1 MKVAFVS
8 TLYHPHA
15 IGGAEVTVRLVAEGL
30 VRAGHR
36 ATVISLSPDGRTW
49 DGEVAGV
56 RTHYLPL
63 ANLYWPFETTARS
76 PLTKL
81 AWHLIDGYNPVMG
94 RRVGRLLA
102 AERPDVVH
110 CHNLFGFSAAVW
122 RAARRLGLPV
132 VQTLHDYYLGCP
144 RGTMYRNGRNCARQC
159 ADCRVLTRGRRSLS
173 GLPHAVTGVSRRML
187 GRLEATG
194 LFGAVARRSV
204 IQGCNFDEAPPAPR
218 PPRPAGAPLRL
229 GYFGR
234 VEPIK
239 GVELLLDAVAGLP
252 PERFRLRIG
261 GRGPAPFMERLRAR
275 PDAGAVEYLGFVRP
289 AEFFAGIDYLVVPS
303 LWEDPLPRVVHEAFS
318 FGVPVIGAAVGGIPE
333 MVTDGRTGFLFPA
346 GDAEA
351 LRALLSRL
359 PADAGELARLSAAC
373 LSRAEDFAFDR
384 IFALY
389 REVLEAAAADGAPG
403 PARSAATLAWAA
415 PKER

>member
-15 IGGAEVTVRLVAEGL
+15 IGGAEVTVRLLAEGL
-30 VRAGHR
+30 VRAGHG
-36 ATVISLSPDGRTW
+36 ATVISLSPDGRRW

-63 ANLYWPFETTARS
+63 ANLYWPFDPAPRGN
-76 PLTKL
+76 LAKL

-94 RRVGRLLA
+94 RRVASLLA

-110 CHNLFGFSAAVW
+110 VHNLLGFSAAVW
-122 RAARRLGLPV
+122 RAAGRLGLPV

-144 RGTMYRNGRNCARQC
+144 RGTMYRDGRNCAAQC
-159 ADCRVLTRGRRSLS
+159 ADCRVLTRARRGLS
-173 GLPHAVTGVSRRML
+173 AQLRAVTGVSRRML

-194 LFGAVARRSV
+194 LFAGVPRRAV
-204 IQGCNFDEAPPAPR
+204 IQGCNFEAPPPARRPR
-218 PPRPAGAPLRL
+218 PDGAPLRL

-239 GVELLLDAVAGLP
+239 GVELLLDAMAGLP

-261 GRGPAPFMERLRAR
+261 GRGPAAFMERLGAR
-275 PDAGAVEYLGFVRP
+275 PDAAAVEFLGFVRP
-289 AEFFAGIDYLVVPS
+289 EEFFAGIDYLVVPS

-318 FGVPVIGAAVGGIPE
+318 FGVPVVGAAVGGIPE
-333 MVTDGRTGFLFPA
+333 MVTPGRTGFLFPA
-346 GDAEA
+346 GDAGA
-351 LRALLSRL
+351 LRDALAGL
-359 PADAGELARLSAAC
+359 PADPAGLAALSDGCLARAG
-373 LSRAEDFAFDR
+373 DFDFDR

-389 REVLEAAAADGAPG
+389 REVLEGAAPG
-403 PARSAATLAWAA
+403 GTPEAAPQAGTLALARHA
-415 PKER
+415 ER